1 MKENYN
7 DSDSE
12 DNNSNNKNN
21 KKLDLKISNDN
32 LDDILGDNDSEE
44 KEEKE
49 EKEGKEGKEEKIII
63 PKDSHDKKNRII
75 LKIKDLK
82 KLVCPECGEL
92 PNLKIEHE
100 KFMIQC
106 NCLNNHS
113 NEYSLIDFIKKSKE
127 KLNEEDKIKCSNCNK
142 KMSALENKENDMY
155 LCNCKKYF
163 CDECKDEH
171 LEK

>member
-1 MKENYN
+1 MKENNN

-12 DNNSNNKNN
+12 DNASNNKNN

-44 KEEKE
+44 KE
-49 EKEGKEGKEEKIII
+49 GKDEKEEKIII
-63 PKDSHDKKNRII
+63 PKDSDDKNNRII

-92 PNLKIEHE
+92 PNLKIDHE

-113 NEYSLIDFIKKSKE
+113 NEYDLIDFIKKSKE

-142 KMSALENKENDMY
+142 KMSTLENKENDMY

-171 LEK
+171 